1 MESRRALWHYHGN
14 VEGRGEARARR
25 RHVLLTN
32 QLNAVVTQRSEVAP
46 GLLILRVAPDGWSL
60 PAFKPGQFAVLGL
73 PAEASRHPLSDLED
87 PPAKPGSMVR
97 RSYSIAS
104 SSRENEYLEFF
115 LNFVRS
121 GSLTPRLF
129 SLGLGDRV
137 WLGPKITGLFT
148 FDQVPPGA
156 NVVMV
161 GTGTGL
167 APYMSMLRTFLDQ
180 QQRRLAV
187 IHGAR
192 HSWDLAYRAELVT
205 MQRLRPNLAYFAT
218 VSRPDEEPVPWGG
231 EVGRV
236 QDVWLRRRVG
246 GAWGVEPSPADTH
259 LLLCGNPTM
268 IGDMVALLASEGY
281 SEHTRQQPG
290 HVHVER
296 YW

>member
-1 MESRRALWHYHGN
+1 METS
-14 VEGRGEARARR
+14 
-25 RHVLLTN
+25 
-32 QLNAVVTQRSEVAP
+32 QLNAIVTQRSEVAP
-46 GLLILRVAPDGWSL
+46 GLLILRVAPDGWAL

-73 PAEASRHPLSDLED
+73 PAEAPRHPLSDPED
-87 PPAKPGSMVR
+87 PPSKPGSMVR

-129 SLGLGDRV
+129 SLGLGDHV
-137 WLGPKITGLFT
+137 WLGPRITGLFT
-148 FDQVPPGA
+148 LDQIPGGA
-156 NVVMV
+156 NIVMV
-161 GTGTGL
+161 ATGTGL
-167 APYMSMLRTFLDQ
+167 APYMSMLRTFLHEHE
-180 QQRRLAV
+180 RRLAV

-205 MQRLRPNLAYFAT
+205 MHRLRPNLAYIAT
-218 VSRPDEEPVPWGG
+218 VSRPEEEPVAWAG

-236 QDVWLRRRVG
+236 QDIWLRRRVG
-246 GAWGVEPSPADTH
+246 AAWGVEPTPDHTH
-259 LLLCGNPTM
+259 LLLCGNPAM
-268 IGDMVALLASEGY
+268 IEDMVTLLAGEGY
-281 SEHTRQQPG
+281 LEHTRQRPG

>member
-1 MESRRALWHYHGN
+1 MQTS
-14 VEGRGEARARR
+14 
-25 RHVLLTN
+25 
-32 QLNAVVTQRSEVAP
+32 QLNAIVTQRSEVAP
-46 GLLILRVAPDGWSL
+46 GLLILRVAPEGWSL

-73 PAEASRHPLSDLED
+73 PADAPRHSLSDPED
-87 PPAKPGSMVR
+87 PPAKPGSMIR

-129 SLGLGDRV
+129 RLSLGDRV
-137 WLGPKITGLFT
+137 WLGPRITGLFT
-148 FDQVPPGA
+148 FDRVPAGE

-167 APYMSMLRTFLDQ
+167 APYMSMLRTFLDEQ
-180 QQRRLAV
+180 KQRRLAV

-192 HSWDLAYRAELVT
+192 HSWDLAYRDELVT
-205 MQRLRPNLAYFAT
+205 MQRLRPELLSYIAT
-218 VSRPDEEPVPWGG
+218 VSRPDEEPIPWGG

-236 QDVWLRRRVG
+236 QDVWLRRCVG
-246 GAWGVEPSPADTH
+246 AAWGVEPSPADTH
-259 LLLCGNPTM
+259 LLLCGNPAM
-268 IGDMVALLASEGY
+268 IENMVALLAGEGY
-281 SEHTRQQPG
+281 NEHTRQHPG